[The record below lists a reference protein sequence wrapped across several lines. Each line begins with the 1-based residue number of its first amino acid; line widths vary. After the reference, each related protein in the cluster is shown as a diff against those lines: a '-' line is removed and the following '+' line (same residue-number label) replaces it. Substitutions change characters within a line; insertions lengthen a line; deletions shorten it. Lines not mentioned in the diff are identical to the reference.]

1 MNAWYDRITGRYVE
15 ELPNTV
21 ITGRFL
27 VGNASTFNS
36 HTTIEKGG
44 FLLNDGTDKFHI
56 GHEVG
61 CFTKDDK
68 KGEDTTEFD
77 IIESTILAYQEAIDA
92 GNKSSFLIPDKL
104 LARFELLLQLIPI
117 WHHTQSVGKQELSQ
131 V

>member
-61 CFTKDDK
+61 CFTK
-68 KGEDTTEFD
+68 FSNWL
-77 IIESTILAYQEAIDA
+77 IERS
-92 GNKSSFLIPDKL
+92 
-104 LARFELLLQLIPI
+104 
-117 WHHTQSVGKQELSQ
+117 
-131 V
+131 